1 MRYARDLRNHLR
13 HFNAQMVAGV
23 PPHIL
28 IQRHWPYLYPQQ
40 QLIADYLPML
50 RKAKIGDFSKLT
62 NDPPFREVPIPTEPV
77 RLHKMEW
84 RDSTAHSVG
93 WESYAA
99 FRLSTEMVV
108 ACIRIAYNATNQRKV
123 PPCVK
128 LEWNGEANGMKGAY
142 TMWPTGDRGNWERCS
157 WLRIGQRRTEVSV
170 WINAKVSEIRL
181 YPDSEPS
188 TFHLEELVLLVP
200 ESENTASAFAR

>member
-1 MRYARDLRNHLR
+1 MGFEPRYITLSVPILCAVYLALLTYLPKRAGRRCARRWCLCAIAAIPGNARSSVKYARDLRNHLR
-13 HFNAQMVAGV
+13 HFDAQMVAGV

-50 RKAKIGDFSKLT
+50 RKAQIGDFSKLT
-62 NDPPFREVPIPTEPV
+62 NDPPFREVPLPMEPF

-84 RDSTAHSVG
+84 RDSTARSVD

-99 FRLSTEMVV
+99 FRLPTEMVV
-108 ACIRIAYNATNQRKV
+108 AGIRIAYNATNQRKV

-128 LEWNGEANGMKGAY
+128 LEWNGEAKG
-142 TMWPTGDRGNWERCS
+142 
-157 WLRIGQRRTEVSV
+157 
-170 WINAKVSEIRL
+170 
-181 YPDSEPS
+181 
-188 TFHLEELVLLVP
+188 
-200 ESENTASAFAR
+200 